1 MSDRNNE
8 SAHTTLGH
16 IRQMVLRAEQI
27 RHTTGENLSA
37 WAIYSAAAGMA
48 SGALYLEG
56 LEAKVTGDLIVAAA
70 QCYELAKTPR
80 MAARYAQKG
89 LALQT
94 LSAKDSGTMRAILDK
109 AMVAA

>member
-8 SAHTTLGH
+8 SARTTLGH
-16 IRQMVLRAEQI
+16 IRQMVLRAERIQ
-27 RHTTGENLSA
+27 HAGESHLSA

-56 LEAKVTGDLIVAAA
+56 LDAEITGDLTVAAA
-70 QCYELAKTPR
+70 QCYELANAPR

-89 LALQT
+89 LALRT

-109 AMVAA
+109 VMAPV